1 MKFNLNEQFSLK
13 NDQADVE
20 EIRCRIE
27 SGAKVNGTNMYIL
40 IFAILIACIG
50 LNMNSTAIVIGAM
63 LISPLMG
70 TIISIAYGF
79 ANRDLKW
86 VRKSFAAFSFQIGI
100 AILSST
106 VYFIF
111 SPINTFSGELAAR
124 TNPSIWDVLIAVLG
138 GCAAVIANTRKTYFG
153 NVIAGTAIATALMPP
168 LCTIGYCLASKKWIP
183 ALGAAYLFTI
193 NAIFICL
200 TSLAGLHIMKV
211 TDKKQILSS
220 LRSKIIL
227 TLLLLVMIIPSFLLA
242 WQTVKE
248 SSIQK
253 NFNEFLDNE
262 FKFEN
267 SQIVTSDIDII
278 NKTINVSLIG
288 STISK
293 ENIETIKNTLPE
305 YSLEEYDLEIIQT
318 YVENG
323 ITAEEI
329 KKIFDNSDISIENS
343 SIKEKLEETR
353 LLLSVRQEEDKMK
366 SELAREI
373 CVVYPEIDSAGFTTM
388 RNVDND
394 IFTLVLKVNK
404 ELDTDKKK
412 SISNWIKY
420 KLDKDIDILYIL
432 NTKKESVQ

>member
-1 MKFNLNEQFSLK
+1 MKINFKDQFSLR

-27 SGAKVNGTNMYIL
+27 SGSKVNGTNMYIL

-86 VRKSFAAFSFQIGI
+86 VKKSFEAFAFQIGI

-106 VYFIF
+106 IYFLF

-168 LCTIGYCLASKKWIP
+168 LCTIGYCIASKKWIP

-193 NAIFICL
+193 NATFICL

-211 TDKKQILSS
+211 TDKKQILST
-220 LRSKIIL
+220 LKSKLIL
-227 TLLLLVMIIPSFLLA
+227 TTLLLVMIIPSFFLA

-253 NFNEFLDNE
+253 NFNLFLQNE
-262 FKFEN
+262 FNFVN

-278 NKTINVSLIG
+278 NKTINISLIG
-288 STISK
+288 STVSNDEID
-293 ENIETIKNTLPE
+293 IIKNSLAGYNLGE
-305 YSLEEYDLEIIQT
+305 YKLEIIQT

-323 ITAEEI
+323 ITADEI
-329 KKIFDNSDISIENS
+329 KQIFDDSDISIENS
-343 SIKEKLEETR
+343 SIKEKLEEAK
-353 LLLSVRQEEDKMK
+353 LLLNVRQEEDKIK
-366 SELAREI
+366 SDLSKELCI
-373 CVVYPEIDSAGFTTM
+373 VYPEIDYAGFTTM
-388 RNVDND
+388 RNKDEEV
-394 IFTLVLKVNK
+394 FTLVLMVNK
-404 ELDTDKKK
+404 DIDADTKTG
-412 SISNWIKY
+412 ISDLIKY

-432 NTKKESVQ
+432 NNKKESVQ